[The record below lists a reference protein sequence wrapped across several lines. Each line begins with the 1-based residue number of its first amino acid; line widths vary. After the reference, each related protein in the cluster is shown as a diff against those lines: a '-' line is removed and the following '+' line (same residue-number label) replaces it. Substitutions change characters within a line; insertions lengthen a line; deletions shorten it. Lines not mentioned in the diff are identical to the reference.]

1 MRLFAIFAL
10 AAVTYGLE
18 VPESEL
24 ANGVQPLDDEA
35 MVEVEC
41 QGEECNVNDDDN
53 SLVEE
58 EADEETRAIRV
69 RASVGLARLLR
80 LERIQVEVL
89 EARGFQGS
97 ILLLHLIYY
106 N

>member
-10 AAVTYGLE
+10 AAVTCGLE

-58 EADEETRAIRV
+58 EADEERRFRRNGSGFGYARRRQQARRKRRV
-69 RASVGLARLLR
+69 WIPSVPRYKYR
-80 LERIQVEVL
+80 R
-89 EARGFQGS
+89 
-97 ILLLHLIYY
+97 
-106 N
+106 